1 MATIPEPRVEGT
13 VTVGEGR
20 RLGFAEFGPAHGR
33 AVFWLHGTPGAR
45 RQIPEGAR
53 LAADQLGVRIVGIDR
68 PGVGASAPFLYGSL
82 LDFAADLV
90 EIPGRLGIGRF
101 ALIGLPGG
109 GPYVLA
115 CAYAF
120 PHRVAAAGVPG

>member
-1 MATIPEPRVEGT
+1 MTTIPGPGGEGT

-20 RLGFAEFGPAHGR
+20 RLGSAEFGPAHGR

-53 LAADQLGVRIVGIDR
+53 LAAQELGVRIIGVDR
-68 PGVGASAPFLYGSL
+68 PGVGASDPFLYGSL

-90 EIPGRLGIGRF
+90 EIADRLGVGRF
-101 ALIGLPGG
+101 AMIGLSGG

-115 CAYAF
+115 CAYAY
-120 PHRVAAAGVPG
+120 PERGAAA